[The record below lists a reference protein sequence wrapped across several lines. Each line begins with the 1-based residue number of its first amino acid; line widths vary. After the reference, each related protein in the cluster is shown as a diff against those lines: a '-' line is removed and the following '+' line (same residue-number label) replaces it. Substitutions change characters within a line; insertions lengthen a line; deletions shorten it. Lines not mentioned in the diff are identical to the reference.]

1 MHWLSSAGSTLF
13 FVVVLAIVVVVAIER
28 MVRARSEERRR
39 GDGRGSGESA
49 GAGAFGELVDIFQ
62 PNRAYLTE
70 EKERQRLDIA
80 QAPSTAPPIDV
91 DLESGVV
98 VFSADAYE
106 PQLSGSPTEPSPTE
120 PSPTEPSP
128 TAPSPTA
135 PATAPT
141 TGS

>member
-1 MHWLSSAGSTLF
+1 MPWISSAGSTLF
-13 FVVVLAIVVVVAIER
+13 FVVVLAVVAVVAIER
-28 MVRARSEERRR
+28 MVSGRSEERRR
-39 GDGRGSGESA
+39 GDGRGSGASA
-49 GAGAFGELVDIFQ
+49 GAGAFGELVDVFQ

-106 PQLSGSPTEPSPTE
+106 PQPSG
-120 PSPTEPSP
+120 PSP
-128 TAPSPTA
+128 TAPSTTAPLVSAPSPTA
-135 PATAPT
+135 PST
-141 TGS
+141 TRS